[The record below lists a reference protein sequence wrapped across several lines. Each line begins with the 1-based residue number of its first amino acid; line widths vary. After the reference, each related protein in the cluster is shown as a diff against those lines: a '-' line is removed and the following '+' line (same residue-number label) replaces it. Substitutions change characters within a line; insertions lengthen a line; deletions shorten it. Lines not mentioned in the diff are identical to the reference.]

1 MAETLSPNP
10 TLGQK
15 QRLRIQSPT
24 SPFFLGSN
32 DDQLERAQAR
42 AARAAAIRR
51 KSLALSQP
59 LHSNSDP
66 CLNKRQILDLFQNCI
81 KLASENKINQKNTW
95 ELNLIDH
102 LTDIIKVEEEDDA
115 ETNFQKASCTLEAGV
130 KIYSLRVDSVHSEA
144 YKVLGGMNRAGQ
156 EADEQGYNTNQEG
169 ANIESGH
176 EEGKKETNKKLSPLS
191 TLESSFEVLNV
202 KKFDA
207 AFVVDPLYRQT
218 TAKFDE
224 GGAKGLLM
232 NNLGVYGRCRV
243 LFDSLEVPA
252 KCMTSQNQ
260 PDFSDTVDLSFARDC
275 IEQMV
280 LDLRVKDEISPTLR
294 TIVNQF
300 DESNRR
306 PTDFQL
312 HDQNSAADLDP
323 AFNGEKGFDKEEY
336 ENCTS
341 WSDDHDDQTVVAD
354 LDCNDEDPSFPSYPQ
369 ENEAFPSPDRDM
381 DDRFE
386 NVDGYLFLSLGF
398 SSKQN
403 AWAGPDHWKYR
414 RSKVSEVHPISE
426 DGSTVKTRQPRSK
439 KQAEVDLNFT
449 NSLEEKMLDIFS
461 LPKNPKS
468 LLLPESRLPCNTKL
482 PEDCHYEPED
492 LVKLFLLPNV
502 KCLGRRT
509 KRFSGKYGSRDQY
522 NECESFPSWDNG
534 SVCGDD
540 SGDYE
545 GDLHSDMEDSNTL
558 ITQPR
563 QVNKIEVQYD
573 KTSKQVDVQAL
584 KITLWDHVQ
593 ESVKLPFQ
601 GQKDTVSFRSI
612 LADFPS
618 ECNAAANISDI
629 SPHLCFICLLHLA
642 NEKGLSIQSFPN
654 LDDLAVRLPHV
665 GDSLKGT
672 V

>member
-1 MAETLSPNP
+1 MAETLSPNAAV
-10 TLGQK
+10 GQK

-51 KSLALSQP
+51 KSLAVSQS
-59 LHSNSDP
+59 LQANSDP
-66 CLNKRQILDLFQNCI
+66 CLNKQQILDLFHNCI
-81 KLASENKINQKNTW
+81 KLASEN
-95 ELNLIDH
+95 
-102 LTDIIKVEEEDDA
+102 VEEEDDA

-130 KIYSLRVDSVHSEA
+130 KIYSMRVDSVHSEA

-156 EADEQGYNTNQEG
+156 EAEQDTTLEGVNT
-169 ANIESGH
+169 ESGQ
-176 EEGKKETNKKLSPLS
+176 EESRKETEKKLSPLS

-232 NNLGVYGRCRV
+232 NNLGVYGGCRV
-243 LFDSLEVPA
+243 LFDSQEVPA
-252 KCMTSQNQ
+252 KCMASQNQ
-260 PDFSDTVDLSFARDC
+260 HDTSDTIDLSFARDC

-280 LDLRVKDEISPTLR
+280 LNMRVKDEISPTLR

-300 DESNRR
+300 DEDNRR

-312 HDQNSAADLDP
+312 QNSTEELHAD
-323 AFNGEKGFDKEEY
+323 FNCENGADREEY
-336 ENCTS
+336 ENCTT
-341 WSDDHDDQTVVAD
+341 WNDDHDDQTVVAD
-354 LDCNDEDPSFPSYPQ
+354 LDSNVADPSFPSYPQ
-369 ENEAFPSPDRDM
+369 EDEQFPSQDLDM
-381 DDRFE
+381 EGRFE

-414 RSKVSEVHPISE
+414 KSKVSEVQPTSE
-426 DGSTVKTRQPRSK
+426 DGTTQKTRQPRSK
-439 KQAEVDLNFT
+439 RQAEVDLDFT
-449 NSLEEKMLDIFS
+449 NSLEKNNSDIFS
-461 LPKNPKS
+461 PPKNPKS

-482 PEDCHYEPED
+482 PEDCHYQPED

-509 KRFSGKYGSRDQY
+509 RRVSDGSREQC
-522 NECESFPSWDNG
+522 NEYDSFPSWDNG
-534 SVCGDD
+534 SVGGDE

-545 GDLHSDMEDSNTL
+545 GDHHSDIEDPGTL

-593 ESVKLPFQ
+593 ESVKLPSQ
-601 GQKDTVSFRSI
+601 GQKEIISFRN
-612 LADFPS
+612 LLGNFPS

-642 NEKGLSIQSFPN
+642 NEKGLSIQSCPN
-654 LDDLAVRLPHV
+654 LDDLAICLPHV
-665 GDSLKGT
+665 GDTISGT
-672 V
+672 A

>member
-10 TLGQK
+10 ALGQK
-15 QRLRIQSPT
+15 QRLPVAARIQSPT

-51 KSLALSQP
+51 KGLAVSQ
-59 LHSNSDP
+59 SFNSDADP
-66 CLNKRQILDLFQNCI
+66 CLNKQQILDLFQNCI

-102 LTDIIKVEEEDDA
+102 LTDIIKAEDEPDA

-156 EADEQGYNTNQEG
+156 DAEEDTTAEG
-169 ANIESGH
+169 DNIESGQ
-176 EEGKKETNKKLSPLS
+176 EGNRKETDKKLSPLS
-191 TLESSFEVLNV
+191 TLEPSFEALNV

-232 NNLGVYGRCRV
+232 NNLGVYGGCRV
-243 LFDSLEVPA
+243 LFDSQEVPA
-252 KCMTSQNQ
+252 KCMEGQNRQ
-260 PDFSDTVDLSFARDC
+260 DISDTIDLSFLRDC
-275 IEQMV
+275 IEQML
-280 LDLRVKDEISPTLR
+280 LDIHVKDEISPTLSI
-294 TIVNQF
+294 IVNQF
-300 DESNRR
+300 DEKNRR

-312 HDQNSAADLDP
+312 HGQNSAEEFDADVNCE
-323 AFNGEKGFDKEEY
+323 NGADREEY
-336 ENCTS
+336 ENCTT
-341 WSDDHDDQTVVAD
+341 WNDDHDDHVDMAD
-354 LDCNDEDPSFPSYPQ
+354 LGSNDADPSFPNYPQ
-369 ENEAFPSPDRDM
+369 ENEQFPSPDSDTDERL
-381 DDRFE
+381 E
-386 NVDGYLFLSLGF
+386 NVDGYLFLNLGF

-414 RSKVSEVHPISE
+414 KSKVSEVQPTSE
-426 DGSTVKTRQPRSK
+426 DGPTLKTKQPRSK
-439 KQAEVDLNFT
+439 KQAEVDLDFT
-449 NSLEEKMLDIFS
+449 GSLEKNLLDIFAP
-461 LPKNPKS
+461 PKNPKS
-468 LLLPESRLPCNTKL
+468 LLLPESRVPCNTKL
-482 PEDCHYEPED
+482 PEDCHYQPED

-509 KRFSGKYGSRDQY
+509 KRFSDGSREQS
-522 NECESFPSWDNG
+522 NEYESFPSWDNG
-534 SVCGDD
+534 SVGGGE
-540 SGDYE
+540 SVDYE
-545 GDLHSDMEDSNTL
+545 GDHHSDMEDPGTL
-558 ITQPR
+558 ISQPR
-563 QVNKIEVQYD
+563 LVNKIEVQYD

-584 KITLWDHVQ
+584 KVTLWDHVQ
-593 ESVKLPFQ
+593 ESVKLTSE
-601 GQKDTVSFRSI
+601 GQKEMISFRNM
-612 LADFPS
+612 LANFPS
-618 ECNAAANISDI
+618 ECNAASNISDI

-642 NEKGLSIQSFPN
+642 NENGLSIQSTPN
-654 LDDLAVRLPHV
+654 LDDLAIYLPQV
-665 GDSLKGT
+665 GDTISEP